1 MTVTLGI
8 SILMHE
14 LFGYL
19 WIFLLVIQFSTC
31 VFKNSIS
38 MAFFR
43 CPFVFNEIQYG
54 TSYLKQ
60 LWKS

>member
-8 SILMHE
+8 SILMHK
-14 LFGYL
+14 LFGCL

-31 VFKNSIS
+31 VFKNNVSI
-38 MAFFR
+38 AFFR
-43 CPFVFNEIQYG
+43 RPFVFNEIHYG